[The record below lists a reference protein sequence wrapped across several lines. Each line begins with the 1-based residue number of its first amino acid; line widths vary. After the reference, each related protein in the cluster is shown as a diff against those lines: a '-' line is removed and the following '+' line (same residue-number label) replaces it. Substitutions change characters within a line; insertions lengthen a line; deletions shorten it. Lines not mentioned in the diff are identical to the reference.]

1 MKLFKLVV
9 SGDQQDFSINYN
21 NSSDF
26 INYSS
31 CEYTGSE
38 EEKYISFLE
47 DLKKNGGPQPINIK
61 VKMLT
66 KAVDRALSKNEVL
79 NIKSANELVNKL

>member
-1 MKLFKLVV
+1 MKLFKLTV
-9 SGDQQDFSINYN
+9 SGTEENCSINYT

-26 INYSS
+26 MNYKS

-38 EEKYISFLE
+38 EEKYSAFLE

-79 NIKSANELVNKL
+79 NIKSVDEFVNKL